1 VIVPIKARHL
11 LSSPNSEHLRA
22 AFQDSL
28 HSIPVNLIEKSRGE
42 DISAM
47 VIITSLFIAP
57 SPRDRS
63 FIIPSKFSTSEHDY
77 QILPRKDARDVTVGL
92 KTRNEGRVGKFVTG
106 TVKLFFRCEI
116 FVG

>member
-1 VIVPIKARHL
+1 VIIPIKARHL
-11 LSSPNSEHLRA
+11 LGGPNREHLGA

-28 HSIPVNLIEKSRGE
+28 HTIPVYLVEKSRGE
-42 DISAM
+42 DISAV

-57 SPRDRS
+57 RPRDRPLVV
-63 FIIPSKFSTSEHDY
+63 PSKFSASKHDY

-106 TVKLFFRCEI
+106 AVKLFFRCEI